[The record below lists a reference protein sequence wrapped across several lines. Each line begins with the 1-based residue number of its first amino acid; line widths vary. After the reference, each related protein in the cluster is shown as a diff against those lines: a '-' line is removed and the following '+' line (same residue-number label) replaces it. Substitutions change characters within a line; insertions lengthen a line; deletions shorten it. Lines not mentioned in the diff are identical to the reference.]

1 MIPSDRQIGQLNFV
15 LTYATGRSAI
25 EPEDRAIQK
34 MLDATMAQEAA
45 VPEQRQFPVVRDT
58 KANIERLTREAVY
71 LRFGGK
77 SAATAYF
84 VDLASQVDVAILR
97 DQISEEVGATLK
109 KTIDR
114 LAARKIAQGAQKAAK
129 TREER
134 VQAKQ
139 EAARSKA
146 EKKALQQ

>member
-1 MIPSDRQIGQLNFV
+1 MIPSDRQLGQLNLV
-15 LTYATGRSAI
+15 LTDATGRSAI

-45 VPEQRQFPVVRDT
+45 APEQRQFPVVRDT
-58 KANIERLTREAVY
+58 QAHIERLTREAVY

-77 SAATAYF
+77 SAAMAYF

-146 EKKALQQ
+146 EKQSLQQ